1 MRTIRKIVIAAIGAA
16 ALVGSLS
23 LPAAASTSVVN
34 HYIQSDYNGLLI
46 ASDGGGPGNVGLR
59 ITGDN
64 FVVIASES
72 SGGHTYYE
80 YEDTDTGLC
89 LQATV
94 GDTFMAEGNCA
105 GVSRQFW
112 FWNSK
117 VIVNLA
123 FGSKA
128 HVDGSAVALGFGS
141 GSAYDWTIG
150 G

>member
-1 MRTIRKIVIAAIGAA
+1 MRAIRKTVIAAIGAA
-16 ALVGSLS
+16 ALVGSFS
-23 LPAAASTSVVN
+23 LPAAASTSVVD
-34 HYIQSDYNGLLI
+34 HYIKSDDNGLLI
-46 ASDGGGPGNVGLR
+46 AGGGPGDVVLSN
-59 ITGDN
+59 TGDI
-64 FVVIASES
+64 FVVLTSES
-72 SGGHTYYE
+72 SSGHTYYE